1 MVAAY
6 RRAKNFNPVEIKK
19 TEKSGDTR
27 RCALPRG
34 ATLQRAAPR
43 GTANGYKSGAARWS
57 IAGPLCSPALLK
69 QLGHLGCIFRVLIY
83 THCNARKQSQ
93 FSMKY
98 IFFFV
103 LLNICKT

>member
-19 TEKSGDTR
+19 MEKSGDTQ

-43 GTANGYKSGAARWS
+43 GAARRRVWLQKRRRAAPR
-57 IAGPLCSPALLK
+57 AG
-69 QLGHLGCIFRVLIY
+69 V
-83 THCNARKQSQ
+83 
-93 FSMKY
+93 
-98 IFFFV
+98 
-103 LLNICKT
+103 